1 VVLRRDGRREVL
13 VELAG
18 RGEEEEPVDV
28 AEDGELLCL
37 LEQSVPALVEG
48 GLPLRGVL
56 DPLYLAAPASHL
68 PELASCA
75 LAGHRD
81 VARARKLATAAS
93 VVTRPAERKLGGTA
107 REQSFGMVGG
117 EAIGRG
123 GAHTLL
129 IFCFKEAGPL
139 GSFLQT

>member
-56 DPLYLAAPASHL
+56 DPLYLAAPL
-68 PELASCA
+68 P
-75 LAGHRD
+75 
-81 VARARKLATAAS
+81 
-93 VVTRPAERKLGGTA
+93 VTETL
-107 REQSFGMVGG
+107 REQGNWL
-117 EAIGRG
+117 R
-123 GAHTLL
+123 
-129 IFCFKEAGPL
+129 PL
-139 GSFLQT
+139 V